1 MFTRLKIEILVC
13 MFGECESEQILG
25 PWVGQVHVQP
35 SFIDQDI
42 LFLYSITAIVYE
54 IV

>member
-1 MFTRLKIEILVC
+1 MFTRLKIKILLC

-25 PWVGQVHVQP
+25 PWVGQVQP

>member
-1 MFTRLKIEILVC
+1 MFTRLKKSFSTCLYREC
-13 MFGECESEQILG
+13 ERQHMFGPL
-25 PWVGQVHVQP
+25 VGQVQP